1 MITQKGRGL
10 LAAGKKKSN
19 IATRILSALVIGPV
33 FIISIISIKS
43 LFYILMLL
51 IAVGML
57 YEWYQMTKPSITK
70 SSFLYGLFG
79 LIIIPIPIISLVIIA
94 TEDKNRWLLLLYFT
108 IIWSVDVFAM
118 IGGKNIGGIKLA
130 PKISP
135 NKTWSGLITGV
146 LASGVAAFLLSLLPG
161 FDLPTYYLL
170 NKRHLIIAAFCL
182 ALIAQMSDLFIS
194 YFKRKF
200 AIKDSGTIIPGHGG
214 VLDRFDSIIL
224 TAPILFLLLKYYELS
239 IFY

>member
-10 LAAGKKKSN
+10 LVAGKKKSN
-19 IATRILSALVIGPV
+19 LFIRVLSALVIGPV
-33 FIISIISIKS
+33 FIISIIFIKS
-43 LFYILMLL
+43 LFYLLMLL

-57 YEWYQMTKPSITK
+57 YEWYQMTKPS
-70 SSFLYGLFG
+70 FFYGLLGF
-79 LIIIPIPIISLVIIA
+79 IIIPIPIISLVIIA

-108 IIWSVDVFAM
+108 IIWSVDIFAM

-239 IFY
+239 ISY

>member
-1 MITQKGRGL
+1 ML
-10 LAAGKKKSN
+10 GKKKSN
-19 IATRILSALVIGPV
+19 IVVRILSALVIGPV
-33 FIISIISIKS
+33 FIIAIMFIKS

-57 YEWYQMTKPSITK
+57 YEWYQMTK
-70 SSFLYGLFG
+70 SSFSYGLLGF
-79 LIIIPIPIISLVIIA
+79 IMIPIPIISLVIIA
-94 TEDKNRWLLLLYFT
+94 IEDKNRWLLLLYFT

-118 IGGKNIGGIKLA
+118 IGGKNIGGAKLA

-135 NKTWSGLITGV
+135 NKTCSGLITGV
-146 LASGVAAFLLSLLPG
+146 LASGVTAFLLSLMPG

-224 TAPILFLLLKYYELS
+224 TAPILFFIIKIL
-239 IFY
+239 

>member
-1 MITQKGRGL
+1 MIQKGRGL
-10 LAAGKKKSN
+10 LVLGKKKSN
-19 IATRILSALVIGPV
+19 IVVRILSALVIGPV
-33 FIISIISIKS
+33 FIIAIMFIKS

-57 YEWYQMTKPSITK
+57 YEWYQMTK
-70 SSFLYGLFG
+70 SSFSYGLLGF
-79 LIIIPIPIISLVIIA
+79 IMIPIPIISLVIIA
-94 TEDKNRWLLLLYFT
+94 IEDKNRWLLLLYFT

-118 IGGKNIGGIKLA
+118 IGGKNIGGAKLA

-135 NKTWSGLITGV
+135 NKTCSGLITGV
-146 LASGVAAFLLSLLPG
+146 LASGVTAFLLSLMPG

-224 TAPILFLLLKYYELS
+224 TAPILFFIIKIL
-239 IFY
+239 

>member
-10 LAAGKKKSN
+10 LVLGKKKSN
-19 IATRILSALVIGPV
+19 MVVRVLSALVIGPI
-33 FIISIISIKS
+33 FIISIMFIKS

-51 IAVGML
+51 IAVSML
-57 YEWYQMTKPSITK
+57 YEWYQMTK
-70 SSFLYGLFG
+70 SSFFYGLLGF
-79 LIIIPIPIISLVIIA
+79 IIIPIPIISLVIIA
-94 TEDKNRWLLLLYFT
+94 IEDKNRWLLLLYFT

-118 IGGKNIGGIKLA
+118 IGGKNIGGVKLA

-146 LASGVAAFLLSLLPG
+146 LASGVTAFLLSLVPE

-170 NKRHLIIAAFCL
+170 NKRHLIIAAFCF

-224 TAPILFLLLKYYELS
+224 TAPILFFIIKIL
-239 IFY
+239 